1 MVQGR
6 LCLDLL
12 IKKRFSEFKVMKG
25 NYFSTSFLQPCFVKH
40 NPNLLFNLPSVSL
53 ISYCRNFLKVHNDL
67 ERYMLFQRS
76 FQEILS

>member
-12 IKKRFSEFKVMKG
+12 IKKSFSEFKVMKE
-25 NYFSTSFLQPCFVKH
+25 NYFSASFLQSCFVKH
-40 NPNLLFNLPSVSL
+40 NPNLLFNPISVSL
-53 ISYCRNFLKVHNDL
+53 ISYYRNFLTVHNDL

-76 FQEILS
+76 FLEI